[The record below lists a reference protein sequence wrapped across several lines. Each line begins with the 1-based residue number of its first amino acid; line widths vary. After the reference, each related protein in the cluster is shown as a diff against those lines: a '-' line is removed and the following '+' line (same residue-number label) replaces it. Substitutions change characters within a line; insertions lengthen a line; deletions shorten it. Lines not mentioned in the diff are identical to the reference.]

1 MRNRTIAQSY
11 VMLAAGAILGFI
23 RPGTAQELPPYPD
36 WSGQWRIHTD
46 SQTPLSGQWDPTK
59 PGGPA
64 QQAPLTPEYQ
74 ARYEANLADQ
84 AAGGQGDD
92 RRGYCLP
99 SGMPRVMSA
108 TYPMEVII
116 TPKTTYILTDNS
128 SPRRIFTDGRPW
140 PREIEPSFE
149 GLSIGRWR
157 DPDATGRYTT
167 LEVETRGLK
176 GPRTFE
182 ASGIRLHDD
191 NQTVIKEWIKL
202 DQDNNTILF
211 DEITTYDHALTRP
224 WTVIKKYK
232 RVSDPYPKWFYNE
245 CAESN
250 PLIMIGRDSY
260 YISGDGFLMPVK
272 KGQQPPDLRH
282 FRPENK

>member
-128 SPRRIFTDGRPW
+128 SPRRIFTDGVPW

-149 GLSIGRWR
+149 GL
-157 DPDATGRYTT
+157 
-167 LEVETRGLK
+167 
-176 GPRTFE
+176 
-182 ASGIRLHDD
+182 
-191 NQTVIKEWIKL
+191 Q
-202 DQDNNTILF
+202 
-211 DEITTYDHALTRP
+211 
-224 WTVIKKYK
+224 
-232 RVSDPYPKWFYNE
+232 
-245 CAESN
+245 
-250 PLIMIGRDSY
+250 
-260 YISGDGFLMPVK
+260 SGDGATLTQRDGTRRSRLRRAVLR
-272 KGQQPPDLRH
+272 DLVH
-282 FRPENK
+282 LRPAVSACTMTTRL